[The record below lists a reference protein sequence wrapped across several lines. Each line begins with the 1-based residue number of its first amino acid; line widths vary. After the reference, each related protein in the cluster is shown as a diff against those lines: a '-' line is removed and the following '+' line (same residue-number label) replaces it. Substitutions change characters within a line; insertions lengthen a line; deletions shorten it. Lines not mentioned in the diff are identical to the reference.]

1 MRSSRASG
9 LERASSFPL
18 LSSGNG
24 LNVDS
29 PFSNSENEHAQRR
42 NITQVICISKE
53 PLTDLEREGFKKA
66 PDLDKTVFTLESDTE
81 GDLLPIFGEVCS
93 IIDRTFGNGE
103 CVLVWDVGGGVAAL
117 AAYRKYNTAYALT
130 SFARASH

>member
-1 MRSSRASG
+1 MERTSSS
-9 LERASSFPL
+9 PL

-24 LNVDS
+24 ANVDS
-29 PFSNSENEHAQRR
+29 LFSNSENEHAQRR

-53 PLTDLEREGFKKA
+53 PLADLEREGFKKA

-130 SFARASH
+130 SFTRASH